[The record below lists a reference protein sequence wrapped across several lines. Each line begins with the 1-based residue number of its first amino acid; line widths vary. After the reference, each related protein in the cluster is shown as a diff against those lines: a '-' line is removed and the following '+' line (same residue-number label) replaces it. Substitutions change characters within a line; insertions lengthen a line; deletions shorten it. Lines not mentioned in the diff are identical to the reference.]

1 MSKSKWSGAVAAAAV
16 LVVAACGDAAP
27 EPQPTQDAP
36 AGAPA
41 QQVGANVQL
50 PEGVTL
56 DMVQQGKSVFETTVC
71 YVCHAMDAS
80 GTALGPSLR
89 DQEWLNS
96 DGSYEGIVNIVRNGV
111 PQPVEH
117 PGTMPPMGGA
127 NLSEEEIQAVA
138 AYVYAISHGG

>member
-1 MSKSKWSGAVAAAAV
+1 MFKSKWRVAVSVAAV
-16 LVVAACGDAAP
+16 LAVAACGDAAP
-27 EPQPTQDAP
+27 DPQPGADAP
-36 AGAPA
+36 APAPA
-41 QQVGANVQL
+41 PQVGANIQL

-56 DMVQQGKSVFETTVC
+56 DMVQQGRTVFETTVC
-71 YVCHAMDAS
+71 YVCHGMDGS
-80 GTALGPSLR
+80 GTALGPNLR

-96 DGSYEGIVNIVRNGV
+96 DGSFDGILTIVRNGV
-111 PQPVEH
+111 AQPVRY